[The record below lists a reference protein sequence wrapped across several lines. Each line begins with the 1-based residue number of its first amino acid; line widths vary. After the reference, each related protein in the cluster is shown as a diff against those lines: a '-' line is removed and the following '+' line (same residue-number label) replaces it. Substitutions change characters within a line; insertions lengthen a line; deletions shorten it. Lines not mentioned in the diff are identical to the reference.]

1 MTFDEALE
9 YLYSRLKFGSVPG
22 LERIRALCAL
32 LGNPQ
37 DKLRYIHVAGTNG
50 KGSICSMIS
59 NMLISAGYKTGL
71 FISPYVTHFTERIQ
85 INSRMISESEFADL
99 MAEIKPLV
107 EQLDSQGIT
116 PTEFEVL
123 TAAAFLYYY
132 KNGCDIVVLEV
143 GLGGLCDS
151 TNLIK
156 SPDVC
161 VITSV
166 SYDHTNILGDS
177 IEEIAEHKCGIIKQG
192 SAVVSYPQMFD
203 QVSGI
208 IAETAKKHSCPLYC
222 CDKNEIKNAS
232 VGEFG
237 CEFTYKGF
245 DLKTSLIGEHQIYN
259 AATAF
264 EAAQA
269 MRSKGIRLSDTDIYS
284 GILKAGM
291 PARLQ
296 VVSRNPL
303 IVIDGA
309 HNPDGIAALVKS
321 LNTVFKAYET
331 VAVMGMM
338 KDKDVEKSVSLI
350 APYFK
355 RAAAVT
361 VDNPRS
367 MKSYELSGIIKKFCS
382 DVSEYSDSMQAFSQ
396 MKDSL
401 KEGEMLLVCGSLYLA
416 SEIEEYL

>member
-1 MTFDEALE
+1 MTFEKALE

-50 KGSICSMIS
+50 KGSVCSMIS
-59 NMLISAGYKTGL
+59 NMLICAGYKTGL

-85 INSRMISESEFADL
+85 INSRMITESEFADL

-107 EQLDSQGIT
+107 EQLDSQGVT

-151 TNLIK
+151 TNIINA
-156 SPDVC
+156 PDVS

-166 SYDHTNILGDS
+166 SYDHTNILGDT
-177 IEEIAEHKCGIIKQG
+177 IEEIAAHKCGIIKKG
-192 SAVVSYPQMFD
+192 SAVVSYPQEFE
-203 QVSGI
+203 QTSAI
-208 IAETAKKHSCPLYC
+208 INKTAKEYSCPIYR
-222 CDKNEIKNAS
+222 CDKKEITNAT
-232 VGEFG
+232 VGEYG
-237 CEFTYKGF
+237 CEFTYKGVS
-245 DLKTSLIGEHQIYN
+245 LKTSLIGEHQIYN

-269 MRSKGIRLSDTDIYS
+269 MRFKGIMLSDDDIYN

-303 IVIDGA
+303 VVIDGA
-309 HNPDGIAALVKS
+309 HNPDGIAALVKC
-321 LNTVFKAYET
+321 LDTVFASYDV

-350 APYFK
+350 ASYFK
-355 RAAAVT
+355 RATAVT

-367 MKSYELSGIIKKFCS
+367 MRSGELAEVIKKYCA
-382 DVSEYSDSMQAFSQ
+382 DVTVCDNPIQAFN
-396 MKDSL
+396 KAKASL
-401 KEGEMLLVCGSLYLA
+401 TDGEMLLICGSLYLA
-416 SEIEEYL
+416 SEIENG

>member
-22 LERIRALCAL
+22 LERIRALCSL

-50 KGSICSMIS
+50 KGSVCSMIS

-85 INSRMISESEFADL
+85 INSCMITEREFADL

-151 TNLIK
+151 TNIINA
-156 SPDVC
+156 PDVS

-177 IEEIAEHKCGIIKQG
+177 IEEIAAHKCGIIKKG
-192 SAVVSYPQMFD
+192 SAVVSYPQEFE
-203 QVSGI
+203 QASVI
-208 IAETAKKHSCPLYC
+208 IEKTAKEHSCPIYR
-222 CDKNEIKNAS
+222 CDKKDIKNAT
-232 VGEFG
+232 VGELG
-237 CEFTYKGF
+237 CEFAYKGVS
-245 DLKTSLIGEHQIYN
+245 LKTSLIGEHQIYN

-269 MRSKGIRLSDTDIYS
+269 MRFKGIRLSDDDIYN

-309 HNPDGIAALVKS
+309 HNPDGIAALAKCI
-321 LNTVFKAYET
+321 NTVFKAYDI

-338 KDKDVEKSVSLI
+338 RDKDVEKSVSLI

-367 MKSYELSGIIKKFCS
+367 MQSGELADIIKKFCT
-382 DVSEYSDSMQAFSQ
+382 DVSEYDNSQCAFTY

-401 KEGEMLLVCGSLYLA
+401 NEGELLLVCGSLYLA
-416 SEIEEYL
+416 SEIEKLI